1 MVAAQTVL
9 SDADIPVGTSAVVFF
24 QTLGG
29 ALFVSVALNIFTNTF
44 RKGLE
49 DLGIPTA
56 SIEILLRT
64 GATAIRDSKEFAP
77 EQLPGVIQAYH
88 EAIMESF
95 YASVATGI
103 IAFLGSLGLEWKSV
117 KGKKIEMAAA

>member
-9 SDADIPVGTSAVVFF
+9 ADADIAIGTSAVVFF

-29 ALFVSVALNIFTNTF
+29 ALFVSVALNIFTNQF
-44 RKGLE
+44 RAGLE
-49 DLGIPTA
+49 DLGIPNK

-64 GATAIRDSKEFAP
+64 GATAIRTSTEFAP
-77 EQLPGVIQAYH
+77 EQLPAVIQAYH
-88 EAIMESF
+88 DAIMQSF
-95 YASVATGI
+95 YASVGTSL
-103 IAFLGSLGLEWKSV
+103 IAVIGSFGLEWKSV